1 MAIEHDQSATDR
13 NGGTAIAGLTL
24 ELRRLRES
32 RGLTQQET
40 AKRLG
45 LSARSAVAD
54 YESGRRRPP
63 ADILAAYEG
72 AFQLEPGTLRRL
84 RDSGLAEQAEQRYVS
99 ALAGLAAVENHGS
112 GSPAVTAPEVT
123 APAVTADTRGTR
135 VRLRRRLGGPAALF
149 LICTTLAGSAATVSA
164 PALRLDPSWTQ
175 STQNVTDHV
184 EPLSSPEPMDGDDPR
199 ARDCYAD
206 AVTELTAPMHLP
218 GGAVFGTLRLRHS
231 AHCGA
236 SWGSAYYANPD
247 LYTIRI
253 IVHRPADGAEIV
265 FDWSNNTPPGSYSD
279 MLSTGLG
286 CVWVEAVVI
295 TPTGTSAPARTGC
308 ST

>member
-1 MAIEHDQSATDR
+1 MAVEHDGSAADQR
-13 NGGTAIAGLTL
+13 GSQASAVLLL

-32 RGLTQQET
+32 RGLTQQEM
-40 AKRLG
+40 AKRIG
-45 LSARSAVAD
+45 HSARSAVAD
-54 YESGRRRPP
+54 YESGRRKPP
-63 ADILAAYEG
+63 PDILTAYEG
-72 AFQLEPGTLRRL
+72 VFQLEPGALQGL
-84 RDSGLAEQAEQRYVS
+84 RDRGLAEQAEQRYVS
-99 ALAGLAAVENHGS
+99 VLAELAVAEGS
-112 GSPAVTAPEVT
+112 VSGPATTAPPVTAPIQGERVRARRT
-123 APAVTADTRGTR
+123 LACLAVLALICIPLTGSADAVPTRG
-135 VRLRRRLGGPAALF
+135 VRLD
-149 LICTTLAGSAATVSA
+149 S
-164 PALRLDPSWTQ
+164 SWTQ
-175 STQNVTDHV
+175 STQNITDPV
-184 EPLSSPEPMDGDDPR
+184 EPPSSPEPMDGDDPR

-218 GGAVFGTLRLRHS
+218 GGALFGTLRLRHS

-295 TPTGTSAPARTGC
+295 TPRGTSLPARTGC